1 MDWSEWIQSVGAGL
15 IDKRYELERL
25 KLEQRGMDGNYYSEG
40 QPRQTAQ
47 AAPSINPTILL
58 LGAVVLVVVL
68 MRK

>member
-1 MDWSEWIQSVGAGL
+1 MDWSEWIQSVGSGL

-25 KLEQRGMDGNYYSEG
+25 KLEQRGMDGGYYVEG
-40 QPRQTAQ
+40 QPRETAQ